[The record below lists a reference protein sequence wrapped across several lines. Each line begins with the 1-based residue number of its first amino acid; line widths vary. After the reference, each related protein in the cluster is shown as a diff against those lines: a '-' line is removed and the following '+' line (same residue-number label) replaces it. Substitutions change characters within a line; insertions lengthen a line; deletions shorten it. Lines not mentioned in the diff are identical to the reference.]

1 MRSSLSFAS
10 LSLVLGA
17 TAEPWSDGSK
27 YGNMFYSGPTSNAY
41 ITKATYSVVPPDA
54 PCNYHTGVPQEELS
68 LWVGVQADPT
78 NEDVMDMNLVQ
89 PLLNWAPNQSLSG
102 CDTDNEHW
110 CVAASTY
117 APSGQTGQTYQ
128 VVPTG
133 SQLDFEISVNSETT
147 KIDQKVWIAGELV
160 SSQSDSAGMKPA
172 VFYGANE
179 CVGYSCGTL
188 KGYTWSNIT
197 VHLSAADENYGNTFS
212 LSNATSSGATT
223 SDSGK
228 TWHIDSIKFAKD
240 YLYDDDSVQECS

>member
-78 NEDVMDMNLVQ
+78 NGDVMDMNLVQ
-89 PLLNWAPNQSLSG
+89 PLLNWAPNQ
-102 CDTDNEHW
+102 T
-110 CVAASTY
+110 
-117 APSGQTGQTYQ
+117 GQTGQTYQ